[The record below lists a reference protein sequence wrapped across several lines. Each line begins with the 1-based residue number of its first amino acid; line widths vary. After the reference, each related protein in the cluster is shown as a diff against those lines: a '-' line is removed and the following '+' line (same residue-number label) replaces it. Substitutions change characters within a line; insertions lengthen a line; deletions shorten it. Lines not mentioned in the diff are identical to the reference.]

1 MRFFFL
7 AHSFF
12 RDDAKFSRWDPFLCE
27 FKSCIP
33 SCHSSSKNNIHKCS
47 SHLLWLSFSNQN
59 SLRSLS
65 LSRSQESRRV
75 GRFISILHFVF
86 WVAFCH
92 LRKTHHHLYH
102 FRLLKCIYIYIYI
115 YSGFTNACYFFI
127 FWLDFVFIYMVPS
140 IIYFSVP

>member
-1 MRFFFL
+1 MPIKENKPRKAKKMRFFFL

-65 LSRSQESRRV
+65 LSRSQESWRV

-86 WVAFCH
+86 WVAF
-92 LRKTHHHLYH
+92 
-102 FRLLKCIYIYIYI
+102 
-115 YSGFTNACYFFI
+115 SGFTNACYFFI